1 MIKLVG
7 LGIIAFA
14 LLTEGHLPSSVLG
27 EWKVGKPYD
36 VGQPIGLDAKQEEM
50 ITGLVIKLSQDQIGV
65 CGKEV
70 PIKSVEVEHLTNDEF
85 LAKYN
90 FTPNLIGLKGA
101 GVIDISL
108 NKLHTTKA
116 CGEFADPG
124 SHLFLSKSHA
134 VVEVGNDYFPLT
146 RWRVALIPNSLSW
159 KDSL

>member
-1 MIKLVG
+1 MIKLIG

-14 LLTEGHLPSSVLG
+14 FVIEGHLPSSVLG
-27 EWKVGKPYD
+27 KWKVGKPYD
-36 VGQPIGLDAKQEEM
+36 LGQPIGLDAKQEEM
-50 ITGLVIKLSQDQIGV
+50 ITGLVINLSQDQIAV

-70 PIKSVEVEHLTNDEF
+70 SIESVEVEHLVSDEF

-90 FTPNLIGLKGA
+90 FTPTRIGLEGA
-101 GVIDISL
+101 DVIDIRL

-146 RWRVALIPNSLSW
+146 KWRVGHP
-159 KDSL
+159 